1 MKEVNRRLGQ
11 RDNIDV
17 VRGRNKEVG
26 IRDNIDVVR
35 GRKHPHFKPVLR
47 TSRESL
53 LDLAGIDII
62 CTVRGAGY
70 I

>member
-11 RDNIDV
+11 RDD
-17 VRGRNKEVG
+17 
-26 IRDNIDVVR
+26 IDVVR

-62 CTVRGAGY
+62 CAVRGAGY